1 MVLKR
6 VPAKDLMW
14 LMAQLTDTLNG
25 DDAMMPVG
33 PQGAPNLVGKTP
45 VDEQLPP
52 GTSLVIHTSG
62 SSGVPKFVALSAAAI
77 KASAAATNEH
87 IGGAGQWL
95 VALPTHLISGLQML
109 TRSILAE
116 TDPVF
121 VDGKFKATDFIKR
134 AQTLEAERR
143 YTSLV
148 PVQLNQLLDFVD
160 ENPKALHILQRFNK
174 ILVGGQATPL
184 ALRQRAYEKGINII
198 RTYGMTET
206 AGGIVYDGVE
216 IGDAGVR
223 VRDGEVQLSGSMLA
237 LGYIGDKLL
246 TRKKFVSEDNIRWF
260 RTGDEGKLLGG
271 LLTVTG
277 RQDRVVVTGGTN
289 VSLDEIERAATEI
302 QNFEDAVAV
311 SVPDAKW
318 GTKVLLVTDKN
329 DEPNN
334 FRTGFQAIQN
344 LVRERL
350 GEAAVPREFIQVEQ
364 IYRLEGGKPD
374 LRAIRAEVLEIL
386 NQNKLTEKASNGS
399 K

>member
-6 VPAKDLMW
+6 VPVKDRMW

-33 PQGAPNLVGKTP
+33 PQGAPNLVAQSP
-45 VDEQLPP
+45 VDEQLPA

-77 KASAAATNEH
+77 KASAVATNEH

-95 VALPTHLISGLQML
+95 IALPTHLISGLQML

-116 TDPVF
+116 TEPVF
-121 VDGKFKATDFIKR
+121 IDGKFKAADFIKR
-134 AQTLEAERR
+134 AQNLETERR

-148 PVQLNQLLDFVD
+148 PVQLSQLLDYVD
-160 ENPKALHILQRFNK
+160 ENPKVLHILQRFNK

-184 ALRQRAYEKGINII
+184 TLRQRAHENGINIT

-206 AGGIVYDGVE
+206 AGGLIYDGVE
-216 IGDAGVR
+216 IGDARVR

-237 LGYIGDKLL
+237 LGYIGDNHL
-246 TRKKFVSEDNIRWF
+246 TSEKFVTDNNTRWF
-260 RTGDEGKLLGG
+260 RTGDEGNLLGG
-271 LLTVTG
+271 MLTVTG
-277 RQDRVVVTGGTN
+277 RQDRVIVTGGTN
-289 VSLDEIERAATEI
+289 VSLDEVERIATEI
-302 QNFEDAVAV
+302 PNFEGAVAV
-311 SVPDAKW
+311 SAPDAKW
-318 GTKVLLVTDKN
+318 GNKVLLATDKHVESIISSN
-329 DEPNN
+329 S
-334 FRTGFQAIQN
+334 FHTLQN

-350 GEAAVPREFIQVEQ
+350 GEAAVPRALVQVER

-374 LRAIRAEVLEIL
+374 LRAIRTEVLEIL
-386 NQNKLTEKASNGS
+386 EQKT
-399 K
+399 